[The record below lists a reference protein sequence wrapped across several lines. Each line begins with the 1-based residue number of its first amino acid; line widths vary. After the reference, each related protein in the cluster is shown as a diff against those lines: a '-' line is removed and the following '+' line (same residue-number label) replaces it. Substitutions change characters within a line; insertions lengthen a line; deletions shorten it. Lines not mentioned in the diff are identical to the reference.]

1 MTPDER
7 LSPVR
12 RLAIGAFTLLMA
24 GAGFAGGRTAFRPA
38 EAVAQPIQFN
48 HQKHVAD
55 LGVECATCHQ
65 YYATGAH
72 SGLPSLTTCLTCHDP
87 AITDSP
93 EEAKLVELGGQDPQP
108 EFRKLFRLPNH
119 AYYSHQRHVVVAGLV
134 CETCHGS
141 IAATT
146 VPPPRPLVRITMS
159 TCMDCHAERNV
170 TTDCTLCHR

>member
-1 MTPDER
+1 VVADER

-12 RLAIGAFTLLMA
+12 RLAIGALTVVMA
-24 GAGFAGGRTAFRPA
+24 SAGFAVGRATFRPT
-38 EAVAQPIQFN
+38 ETVTQPIQFN

-55 LGVECATCHQ
+55 LGLECTTCHE
-65 YYATGAH
+65 YYTTSAH
-72 SGLPSLTTCLTCHDP
+72 SGLHALTTCLTCHDP
-87 AITDSP
+87 AVTDSP
-93 EEAKLVELGGQDPQP
+93 EEATLVELGGQDPQP
-108 EFRKLFRLPNH
+108 RFRKLFRLPNH
-119 AYYSHQRHVVVAGLV
+119 VYYSHRRHVVAAGLP
-134 CETCHGS
+134 CETCHGG